1 MKIINRRLSNDE
13 GGIFL
18 IISNKDVQVKKTGNK
33 TSRKVLVAGNK
44 IMMVEFHFAKGG
56 IGSLHKHS
64 DHEQIGYVAK
74 GSFEITV
81 GNETKFAKQGDC
93 YYAAKNILHGV
104 VALEEDSIL
113 VDSFTPLR
121 EDFLTSSDD

>member
-1 MKIINRRLSNDE
+1 MLTYGIQSYNK

-18 IISNKDVQVKKTGNK
+18 IIINQNVQMKKTSDK
-33 TSRKVLVAGNK
+33 TSQKLLVTGDK
-44 IMMVEFHFAKGG
+44 IMMVEFYFAKGG
-56 IGSLHKHS
+56 IGVLHKHD

-81 GNETKFAKQGDC
+81 GSETKIANQGDC
-93 YYAAKNILHGV
+93 YYAAKNVWHGV

-113 VDSFTPLR
+113 VDAFTPIR
-121 EDFLTSSDD
+121 EDFLTTNDK